1 MSRLEPN
8 PDAVSLTDEQLAIL
22 NGDTRDTSVY
32 PQADLADANL
42 ADDQGAAP
50 SVEST
55 EPQDV
60 EATTDGGQELQ
71 DGNVQGEQDGKQV
84 ESESSQATQADAWIS
99 QEILSYASTYG
110 LNEDDL
116 RAFGSHAELERV
128 TRSLDKYAKKLFA
141 PANTEQ
147 QPPSQGQQAAYLP
160 PQEPGPQGSQAAAA
174 PVQDRPGFKN
184 GQIDLDYFK
193 ENYESDDPVLAVV
206 EHANLVQQRLGDVA
220 NENQAIID
228 YLTKQEQTNQ
238 ANAFHATVDAYN
250 PEFFGKQFDDHGQ
263 PVTNM
268 DVEYV
273 KRRTEILSHAVNT
286 IMPMVNRQ
294 IQLGQIDRMPTY
306 PEVIHRA
313 ARAVYGAD
321 LDRLESKKRA
331 EALKAQSLKKR
342 PVANG
347 SNGYRPR
354 IVPERVTDP
363 RTELL
368 NDPELRDM
376 WSAMKKEGVVA

>member
-1 MSRLEPN
+1 MSRLEPD
-8 PDAVSLTDEQLAIL
+8 PDAVSLTDAQLALL
-22 NGDTRDTSVY
+22 NGETRDTAVY

-42 ADDQGAAP
+42 ADDQDAAP
-50 SVEST
+50 SVEPI
-55 EPQDV
+55 EPQAS
-60 EATTDGGQELQ
+60 EATTNGGQELQ
-71 DGNVQGEQDGKQV
+71 DGDVQGEQDGQQV
-84 ESESSQATQADAWIS
+84 EPEGSQATQADAWIS
-99 QEILSYASTYG
+99 QEILSYAGTYG
-110 LNEDDL
+110 LNEEDV
-116 RAFGSHAELERV
+116 RAFGSHAELEKV
-128 TRSLDKYAKKLFA
+128 TRSLDKYAKRLFA
-141 PANTEQ
+141 PVEDQ
-147 QPPSQGQQAAYLP
+147 LPSQGQQAAHLP

-174 PVQDRPGFKN
+174 PVPDRPGFKN
-184 GQIDLDYFK
+184 GQIDIDYFK
-193 ENYESDDPVLAVV
+193 ENYEADDPVLAVV

-220 NENQAIID
+220 NENKAIID

-263 PVTNM
+263 PITNM
-268 DVEYV
+268 DAEHL

-321 LDRLESKKRA
+321 LDRLESQKKA

-354 IVPERVTDP
+354 IVPERATDP

-376 WSAMKKEGVVA
+376 WSTMKKEGVVA